1 MIPQEILKKIK
12 RIHITTG
19 RLAAD
24 VFAGEYKSVFKGRG
38 LEFHEV
44 REYQI
49 GDEIRLIDWNV
60 TARSDK
66 PFIKRYIEERQL
78 TIMILLDA
86 SRSGYFGSVN
96 NLKKDIAA
104 EISAVLA
111 SSANKNNDRVGLV
124 IFTDR
129 IEKFIPPRKG
139 RHHILRIVR
148 ELLYHKPEGK
158 GTDIPLCLEYLDK
171 ITTHSAIAF
180 LISDFYTT
188 SDIQKSLSVANKR
201 HDIVAVKITDPRDIE
216 LPNVGILELADAES
230 DKKYFVDTSLAS
242 IRDQYHKAAAEKQSQ
257 ILSLLRS
264 VKIDTIDI
272 NTKGSYVDS
281 LIAFFEK
288 RRSRRRMRG

>member
-1 MIPQEILKKIK
+1 MIPQEILNKIK

-19 RLAAD
+19 RLARD

-60 TARSDK
+60 TARSEK
-66 PFIKRYIEERQL
+66 AYIKRYIEERQL

-86 SRSGYFGSVN
+86 SRSSCFGSVN
-96 NLKKDIAA
+96 SLKKDIAA

-111 SSANKNNDRVGLV
+111 SSASKNNDRVGLI

-139 RHHILRIVR
+139 RHHTLRIVR
-148 ELLYHKPEGK
+148 ELLYHKPEGT

-171 ITTHSAIAF
+171 ITTRSAIAF
-180 LISDFYTT
+180 LISDFYT
-188 SDIQKSLSVANKR
+188 SDIHKSLSIANKR
-201 HDIVAVKITDPRDIE
+201 HDIVAVNITDPRDIE
-216 LPNVGILELADAES
+216 LPNVGIISLYDSES
-230 DKKYFVDTSLAS
+230 GKRYFVDTSNSGA
-242 IRDQYHKAAAEKQSQ
+242 REQYHKYATQKQEAIQ
-257 ILSLLRS
+257 EMLRS
-264 VKIDTIDI
+264 VKIDAINISTQISYIDA
-272 NTKGSYVDS
+272 
-281 LIAFFEK
+281 LIEFFRK
-288 RRSRRRMRG
+288 RKLRRRLRG

>member
-12 RIHITTG
+12 RIHITTN
-19 RLAAD
+19 RLAAN

-44 REYQI
+44 RAYEV

-66 PFIKRYIEERQL
+66 TYIKRYIEERQL

-111 SSANKNNDRVGLV
+111 SSASKNNDRVGLV

-139 RHHILRIVR
+139 RHHILRLVR
-148 ELLYHKPEGK
+148 ELLYHKSEGK
-158 GTDIPLCLEYLDK
+158 GTDIPFCLEYLDK
-171 ITTHSAIAF
+171 ITTHGAIAF

-188 SDIQKSLSVANKR
+188 PDIQKPLLIANKH
-201 HDIVAVKITDPRDIE
+201 HDIVAVRITDPRDIE
-216 LPNVGILELADAES
+216 FPNVGIISLLDAES
-230 DKKYFVDTSLAS
+230 DKRYFVDTSSTS
-242 IRDQYHKAAAEKQSQ
+242 IREKYHKSAVEKQNQ
-257 ILSLLRS
+257 IQDMLRS
-264 VKIDTIDI
+264 VKVDTINI
-272 NTKGSYVDS
+272 STEGSYVDA
-281 LIAFFEK
+281 LIAFFK
-288 RRSRRRMRG
+288 RRKLRRGMRG

>member
-19 RLAAD
+19 RLARD

-44 REYQI
+44 RDYQV

-60 TARSDK
+60 TARFDR
-66 PFIKRYIEERQL
+66 PYIKQYIEERQL

-111 SSANKNNDRVGLV
+111 SSASKNNDRVGLI

-148 ELLYHKPEGK
+148 ELLYHKPEGT

-171 ITTHSAIAF
+171 VTTRSAIAF
-180 LISDFYTT
+180 LISDFYT
-188 SDIQKSLSVANKR
+188 SDIHKSLSIANKR
-201 HDIVAVKITDPRDIE
+201 HDIIAVNITDPRDIE
-216 LPNVGILELADAES
+216 LPNVGIISLYDAES
-230 DKKYFVDTSLAS
+230 GKRYFVNTSNSGAREQYRKDAS
-242 IRDQYHKAAAEKQSQ
+242 QKQEAIQ
-257 ILSLLRS
+257 KMLHS
-264 VKIDTIDI
+264 VKIDAINISTQMSYIDA
-272 NTKGSYVDS
+272 
-281 LIAFFEK
+281 LIEFFK
-288 RRSRRRMRG
+288 RRKLRRGLRG

>member
-66 PFIKRYIEERQL
+66 PYIKRYIEERQL

-111 SSANKNNDRVGLV
+111 SSASKNNDRVGLI

-158 GTDIPLCLEYLDK
+158 GTNIPLCLEYLDK
-171 ITTHSAIAF
+171 MTTHSAIAF

-188 SDIQKSLSVANKR
+188 PDVQKSLSVANKR
-201 HDIVAVKITDPRDIE
+201 HDIVAIKITDPRDIE
-216 LPNVGILELADAES
+216 LPNVGILSLVDAES
-230 DKKYFVDTSLAS
+230 DKRYFVDTSSSS
-242 IRDQYHKAAAEKQSQ
+242 IREQYHKAAGEKQIQ
-257 ILSLLRS
+257 IRNLLRS

-272 NTKGSYVDS
+272 NTKVSYVDA
-281 LIAFFEK
+281 LIAFFE
-288 RRSRRRMRG
+288 RRKSRRRMRG

>member
-19 RLAAD
+19 RLARD
-24 VFAGEYKSVFKGRG
+24 IFAGEYKSVFKGRG

-44 REYQI
+44 REYQV

-66 PFIKRYIEERQL
+66 PYIKRYIEERQL
-78 TIMILLDA
+78 TIMILMDA
-86 SRSGYFGSVN
+86 SRSSCFGSVN
-96 NLKKDIAA
+96 SLKKDIAA

-111 SSANKNNDRVGLV
+111 SSANKNNDRVGLI

-148 ELLYHKPEGK
+148 ELLYHKPEGT

-171 ITTHSAIAF
+171 VTTHSAIAF
-180 LISDFYTT
+180 LISDFYT
-188 SDIQKSLSVANKR
+188 SDIRKTLSVANKR
-201 HDIVAVKITDPRDIE
+201 HDMVAIKMIDPRDLE
-216 LPNVGILELADAES
+216 LPNVGILSLYDAES
-230 DKKYFVDTSLAS
+230 GKRYFVDTS
-242 IRDQYHKAAAEKQSQ
+242 DPAARESYRVEARKKQHEIEKT
-257 ILSLLRS
+257 LSS
-264 VKIDTIDI
+264 VKIDTINI
-272 NTKGSYVDS
+272 STQRSYVDA
-281 LIAFFEK
+281 LIEFFK
-288 RRSRRRMRG
+288 RRRLRRRLRG